1 MEFKNDRKLLYEVM
15 EKYAETGDSSLI
27 TEEVYMQYVKFIQY
41 ISIKYAL
48 YDKLDIDD
56 KVSIVNQYMW
66 KRIKQFDRSRGS
78 IGTFLSVVIKTSF
91 LMDMRVDKSMKN
103 SSNKFAL
110 SLDDV
115 MKINDSYDSCLRRED
130 REGSIDEEIIE
141 FEYMDLFNKALDD
154 YANKKS
160 KENMRIKIKTIVSMY
175 FNEYDQVYISKVLNH
190 SQSYI
195 SRIINGFY
203 KYVNENKELYLG

>member
-1 MEFKNDRKLLYEVM
+1 MEFKNDRKLLYEAM

-41 ISIKYAL
+41 ISIKYSM

-91 LMDMRVDKSMKN
+91 LMDMRVDK
-103 SSNKFAL
+103 
-110 SLDDV
+110 
-115 MKINDSYDSCLRRED
+115 
-130 REGSIDEEIIE
+130 
-141 FEYMDLFNKALDD
+141 
-154 YANKKS
+154 
-160 KENMRIKIKTIVSMY
+160 
-175 FNEYDQVYISKVLNH
+175 
-190 SQSYI
+190 
-195 SRIINGFY
+195 
-203 KYVNENKELYLG
+203 

>member
-1 MEFKNDRKLLYEVM
+1 MEFKNDRKLLYEAM

-41 ISIKYAL
+41 ISIKYSMH
-48 YDKLDIDD
+48 DKLDIDD

-91 LMDMRVDKSMKN
+91 LMDMRGEKSMKN
-103 SSNKFAL
+103 SPNRFAL

-115 MKINDSYDSCLRRED
+115 MRINDSYDSCLRRED

-154 YANKKS
+154 YANKNP
-160 KENMRIKIKTIVSMY
+160 KENMRIKIKTIISMY
-175 FNEYDQVYISKVLNH
+175 FNDYDQVYISEVLNH

-203 KYVNENKELYLG
+203 KYINKNKELYLG

>member
-1 MEFKNDRKLLYEVM
+1 MEFKNDRKLLYEAM

-41 ISIKYAL
+41 ISIKYSMH
-48 YDKLDIDD
+48 DKLDIDD

-103 SSNKFAL
+103 SPNKFAL

-115 MKINDSYDSCLRRED
+115 MRINDSYDSCLRRED

-160 KENMRIKIKTIVSMY
+160 KENMRIKIKTIISMY
-175 FNEYDQVYISKVLNH
+175 FNDYDQVYISEVLNH

>member
-91 LMDMRVDKSMKN
+91 LMDMRVNKSMKN

-110 SLDDV
+110 SLDAV

-130 REGSIDEEIIE
+130 REGNIDDEIIE
-141 FEYMDLFNKALDD
+141 FEYMDLFHKALDD